1 MEHQIKVPNAGA
13 DMMSADIAI
22 WDGISLWPVWSS
34 CLGSVPSQLLVPPQQ
49 AGQDE
54 KLKNSVQQQLKHHCR
69 INIDFSPKTK
79 TASYH
84 TL

>member
-34 CLGSVPSQLLVPPQQ
+34 CPGSVPSQLLVPPSSSL
-49 AGQDE
+49 AGQHE
-54 KLKNSVQQQLKHHCR
+54 KLK
-69 INIDFSPKTK
+69 SP
-79 TASYH
+79 
-84 TL
+84 